1 MTVAS
6 GPGPPS
12 PAPRVVEVPQRRR
25 LWQGPAR
32 GPAMPHARPVDRLAR
47 PAPQAA
53 RGAGDRASVTLAL
66 FESTLRLAS
75 LTWSASTV
83 SLMGRTP
90 MRWIS
95 LHALV
100 PPQLN
105 PPPSPVHT
113 ALT

>member
-66 FESTLRLAS
+66 FESTLRLPPLS
-75 LTWSASTV
+75 LNARTGSP
-83 SLMGRTP
+83 LGRTP
-90 MRWIS
+90 NNATTIN
-95 LHALV
+95 A
-100 PPQLN
+100 P
-105 PPPSPVHT
+105 
-113 ALT
+113 